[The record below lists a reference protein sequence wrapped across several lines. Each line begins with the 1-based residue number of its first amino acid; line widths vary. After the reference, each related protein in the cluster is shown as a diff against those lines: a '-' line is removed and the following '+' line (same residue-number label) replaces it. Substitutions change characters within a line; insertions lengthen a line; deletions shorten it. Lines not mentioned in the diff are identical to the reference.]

1 MSEDENSS
9 ASYGNQ
15 YKEVEFRHISY
26 QSMEAEYQHQKIQ
39 FPAVFKMTV

>member
-15 YKEVEFRHISY
+15 YEEVEFHISY
-26 QSMEAEYQHQKIQ
+26 QSVEEYQHQKIQ
-39 FPAVFKMTV
+39 FPAVLKMTV